1 MRQALRTL
9 EVENQVQFPGDP
21 ELAARIASYELAAR
35 MQLSVPEATN
45 LKAEPTHIR
54 KLYGADSTNEHKA
67 AFAENCIL
75 ARRLIERGVRF
86 VQLFNGAYATAG
98 RLNWDAHSKIKEQYD
113 VHGEIL
119 DQPVA
124 GLLKDLKQ
132 RGLLENTLV
141 IFATEFGRMPMFQM
155 GTYGRDH
162 NPYGFT
168 CWLAGAGVRSGLS
181 YGATDEFGFKAREN
195 VVTPHDFHA
204 TILHLLGLTHEE
216 LTFYHNGIKRRLT
229 DVHGQVIK
237 EVLA

>member
-9 EVENQVQFPGDP
+9 EVENQTQFPGDP

-119 DQPVA
+119 DQ
-124 GLLKDLKQ
+124 Q
-132 RGLLENTLV
+132 IRLV
-141 IFATEFGRMPMFQM
+141 EYINHMPIAQFIF
-155 GTYGRDH
+155 D
-162 NPYGFT
+162 
-168 CWLAGAGVRSGLS
+168 
-181 YGATDEFGFKAREN
+181 N
-195 VVTPHDFHA
+195 VEYIVIQDKNVQDTS
-204 TILHLLGLTHEE
+204 
-216 LTFYHNGIKRRLT
+216 
-229 DVHGQVIK
+229 VH
-237 EVLA
+237 